1 MITSEKEQT
10 KTIERDND
18 VNKRTALG
26 VELMYVKSLV
36 INQKED

>member
-1 MITSEKEQT
+1 MITSEKEQR

-18 VNKRTALG
+18 VNKRTAHG
-26 VELMYVKSLV
+26 AAYVKSLV